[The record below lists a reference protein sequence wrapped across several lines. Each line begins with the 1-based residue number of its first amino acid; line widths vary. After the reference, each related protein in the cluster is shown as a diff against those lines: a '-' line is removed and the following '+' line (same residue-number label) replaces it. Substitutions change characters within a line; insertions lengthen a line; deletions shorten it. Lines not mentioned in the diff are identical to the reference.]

1 MREHARLN
9 VCAILGHRSGLRVA
23 YAVTSA
29 PAHHSVQTRGQH
41 GWVPVHARSK
51 GGTDVILYASKYDGE
66 PECECIINVCG
77 RFFLAT
83 GIEERFGADIFTRLE
98 EEGPISMPHPNHD
111 GPDWLLT
118 KEVRMVNDDATSE
131 RLL

>member
-1 MREHARLN
+1 MLSPLQLPVIARRQGN
-9 VCAILGHRSGLRVA
+9 T
-23 YAVTSA
+23 TS
-29 PAHHSVQTRGQH
+29 VL
-41 GWVPVHARSK
+41 VPARSK

-83 GIEERFGADIFTRLE
+83 GIEERFGADIFMRLRE
-98 EEGPISMPHPNHD
+98 DGPISMPHPSHD

-118 KEVRMVNDDATSE
+118 KEVR
-131 RLL
+131 